1 MFKIKFNLNS
11 SSLSAA
17 LKQKPLSLSRKQ
29 LALSQNVA
37 QDMQASIKAA
47 LNIPVERKDG
57 KLLRSSPG
65 EAPRRQ
71 SGNLRESI
79 ETRVIAEGKQITL
92 INWSDFKKLSFA
104 VTLSNFKSDVLAIF
118 LALLKQNA
126 FLTYA
131 LYGEQDASFCR
142 QFALSEPPVISAERK
157 TALYQAEFTLLER

>member
-29 LALSQNVA
+29 LALSQSVA

-79 ETRVIAEGKQITL
+79 ETRVIKDGNQISLIAGDLKGK
-92 INWSDFKKLSFA
+92 A
-104 VTLSNFKSDVLAIF
+104 P
-118 LALLKQNA
+118 
-126 FLTYA
+126 YA
-131 LYGEQDASFCR
+131 LYLEYGSLSLEPRPFLLPALARYSEVLSQGLKTLAEEQ
-142 QFALSEPPVISAERK
+142 
-157 TALYQAEFTLLER
+157 